1 MIGSE
6 EEEERT
12 EEEVAPQPGG
22 VDFGGR
28 RRRRRRGA
36 RCSSVASFM
45 GEGFRWKEFDAGQP
59 ASQGERE
66 RDEKGKNERMEW
78 LDGWRCNN
86 MVLMMQ

>member
-6 EEEERT
+6 EEEERE

-28 RRRRRRGA
+28 RSRRRGA

-59 ASQGERE
+59 ASQGRRE

>member
-6 EEEERT
+6 EEEKEE

-22 VDFGGR
+22 VDFGG
-28 RRRRRRGA
+28 RRRRRGA

-66 RDEKGKNERMEW
+66 R
-78 LDGWRCNN
+78 
-86 MVLMMQ
+86 

>member
-6 EEEERT
+6 EEEEREEE

-22 VDFGGR
+22 VDFGG

-66 RDEKGKNERMEW
+66 REMKKERTNVW
-78 LDGWRCNN
+78 NG
-86 MVLMMQ
+86 